1 MKYLLAS
8 FNPSKLKEIKAL
20 LPEDLDIV
28 LLSDIPGAVEPEENG
43 NTLEANAKIK
53 AEYGYQ
59 LTGLPTI
66 SDDTGLLTES
76 LNGMPGV
83 YSARYAGEPQDSEK
97 NMEKLLNALQSERNR
112 KAEFRTV
119 IALQE
124 TAEEVKYFT
133 GVLRGN
139 IAHEKKGNAG
149 FGYDPVFIPEGDT
162 RSLGEY
168 TATEK
173 NEISHR
179 GKALQQ
185 LARYLKTKS

>member
-1 MKYLLAS
+1 
-8 FNPSKLKEIKAL
+8 
-20 LPEDLDIV
+20 
-28 LLSDIPGAVEPEENG
+28 
-43 NTLEANAKIK
+43 
-53 AEYGYQ
+53 
-59 LTGLPTI
+59 
-66 SDDTGLLTES
+66 
-76 LNGMPGV
+76 MPGV